1 MRRTDNIRSAGSSW
15 EAGRENNDGRSAQYA
30 GNSVRDWGASMNGGA
45 VMFDRSP
52 FTVARKE
59 MKSLRAER
67 LPSLDRMLEYNG
79 IMLECVFGLGRSPL
93 E

>member
-1 MRRTDNIRSAGSSW
+1 
-15 EAGRENNDGRSAQYA
+15 
-30 GNSVRDWGASMNGGA
+30 
-45 VMFDRSP
+45 MFDRSP

-67 LPSLDRMLEYNG
+67 LPSLDRMLEYSG

-93 E
+93 G